1 MRAVILTKD
10 RRKMKKK
17 KKIKPV
23 IVSCVIFL
31 VIGYLIYA
39 GLRDTMT
46 YYLTVSEVL
55 ASTTEVG
62 NEPIR
67 VVGVV
72 SPSSVQWDPK
82 DLKLSFTLK
91 EKDSS
96 IEVDYQGVVP
106 DSFKPGIEVVL
117 EGIYSGNGQ
126 FKATTIMPK
135 CASKY
140 E

>member
-1 MRAVILTKD
+1 
-10 RRKMKKK
+10 MKKK
-17 KKIKPV
+17 KKMKPL
-23 IVSCVIFL
+23 IISSVIFL

-55 ASTTEVG
+55 ASTTELG

-67 VVGVV
+67 VGGIV
-72 SPSSVQWDPK
+72 SPSSVQWDQK
-82 DLKLSFTLK
+82 TLNLFFTLEEK
-91 EKDSS
+91 ESTL
-96 IEVDYQGVVP
+96 EVSYQGVVP
-106 DSFKPGIEVVL
+106 DSFKPGMEVVL
-117 EGIYSGNGQ
+117 EGIYNGNGK
-126 FKATTIMPK
+126 FRATTIMPK

>member
-1 MRAVILTKD
+1 MKNKKKMKPLLVSFVILA
-10 RRKMKKK
+10 
-17 KKIKPV
+17 
-23 IVSCVIFL
+23 

-55 ASTTEVG
+55 ASTIEIG

-67 VVGVV
+67 VGGLV
-72 SPSSVQWDPK
+72 SPSSVQWDSK
-82 DLKLSFTLK
+82 DLKLSFKL
-91 EKDSS
+91 EENESS
-96 IEVDYQGVVP
+96 LEVNYQGVIP

-117 EGIYSGNGQ
+117 EGIYTGKGQ

>member
-1 MRAVILTKD
+1 MKPVLVSFVILA
-10 RRKMKKK
+10 
-17 KKIKPV
+17 
-23 IVSCVIFL
+23 

-55 ASTTEVG
+55 ASTIEIG

-67 VVGVV
+67 VGGLV
-72 SPSSVQWDPK
+72 SPSSVQWDPR
-82 DLKLSFTLK
+82 DLKLSFTL
-91 EKDSS
+91 EENESS
-96 IEVDYQGVVP
+96 LAVDYQGVIP

>member
-1 MRAVILTKD
+1 
-10 RRKMKKK
+10 MKKHK
-17 KKIKPV
+17 KTKPL

-39 GLRDTMT
+39 GLRDTMI
-46 YYLTVSEVL
+46 YYLSVSEVL

-67 VVGVV
+67 VGGIV

-82 DLKLSFTLK
+82 DLKLSFTLE

-96 IEVDYQGVVP
+96 LAVDYQGVVP

-117 EGIYSGNGQ
+117 EGIYIGDGQ

>member
-1 MRAVILTKD
+1 
-10 RRKMKKK
+10 MKKK

>member
-1 MRAVILTKD
+1 
-10 RRKMKKK
+10 MKKN
-17 KKIKPV
+17 KKIKPL

-55 ASTTEVG
+55 AGTIEIG

-67 VVGVV
+67 VGGLV

-82 DLKLSFTLK
+82 DLKLSFTL
-91 EKDSS
+91 EENESS
-96 IEVDYQGVVP
+96 LAVDYQGVIP

>member
-1 MRAVILTKD
+1 
-10 RRKMKKK
+10 MKKK
-17 KKIKPV
+17 KKIKPL

-55 ASTTEVG
+55 AGTTEIG

-67 VVGVV
+67 VGGIV

-82 DLKLSFTLK
+82 DLKLSFILEEK
-91 EKDSS
+91 ESS
-96 IEVDYQGVVP
+96 LTVNYQGVVP

-117 EGIYSGNGQ
+117 EGVYIGNGQ